1 MPITN
6 LARTDVVTA
15 PPTAVV
21 ADLAELMAEENV
33 GSVVITEDDQPT
45 GIVTDR
51 DLALRSV
58 GETADPDTQIAADVM
73 SEGLETIP
81 PEAGFYDVAEL
92 MADTG
97 VRRVPVVENGELRGI
112 ITADDLTELLADEQQ
127 HLADVL
133 RAQRPSY

>member
-1 MPITN
+1 MPIN
-6 LARTDVVTA
+6 DLARTDVVTA
-15 PPTAVV
+15 PPTTVV

-33 GSVVITEDDQPT
+33 GSVVITEDNQPT

-58 GETADPDTQIAADVM
+58 GEMADPDTQIAADVM
-73 SEGLETIP
+73 SEGLETVP
-81 PEAGFYDVAEL
+81 PEAGFYDAAEL
-92 MADTG
+92 MADAG
-97 VRRVPVVENGELRGI
+97 VRRLPVVENGELRGI